1 MGLKDLFII
10 ILSVFFLLSLIFNF
24 NKENEIDYR
33 EKEIEKLKEDN
44 KRLYSQND
52 SLIILN
58 DKIDKELITLTFLV
72 EEQKEIIKKTEEEIN
87 RLIKRRNEISNNI
100 NRLPANDVADEFSDY
115 IRRHEKNR
123 NSSN

>member
-58 DKIDKELITLTFLV
+58 DKIDKEVITLTSLV
-72 EEQKEIIKKTEEEIN
+72 EEQREIIKKTEEEIN
-87 RLIKRRNEISNNI
+87 KLIKRRNEISNNI

-115 IRRHEKNR
+115 IRRYEKNR